1 VEGFSVFL
9 IEAGGDGS
17 KDIAE
22 RIPSLYVSSNLVLCP
37 TDTAKETAV
46 PLRLPLTPGSS
57 SSSIFKTT
65 LRPAATPNMRTD
77 RPTDLPMLDLSH
89 LPRLNRK
96 QATPVTM
103 MRQPEK
109 ANDSLESKLGIL
121 YPRGATLGGSSQVN
135 AMNFAWAPDN
145 EWDYIAELTGDES
158 WGHEHMREHLVDLEN
173 CTYVPQG
180 TPGHGYDGYLEVRQL
195 LCFC

>member
-17 KDIAE
+17 KDISE
-22 RIPSLYVSSNLVLCP
+22 RIPSLYVSSNLVLCS
-37 TDTAKETAV
+37 TNTAEETLV
-46 PLRLPLTPGSS
+46 PLRMPPTPGNS
-57 SSSIFKTT
+57 SSSIFRTI

-77 RPTDLPMLDLSH
+77 RLTGPPMLDLSH
-89 LPRLNRK
+89 LPLLNRK
-96 QATPVTM
+96 QTTPVTM
-103 MRQPEK
+103 MRRPEK
-109 ANDSLESKLGIL
+109 ANDSPEFRLGIL

-158 WGHEHMREHLVDLEN
+158 WGHEHMRQHLVDLEN

-180 TPGHGYDGYLEVRQL
+180 TPGHGYDGYLEVR
-195 LCFC
+195 